1 MAGINA
7 DTTNPDEFKNDT
19 GELDNSKYMDYKIE
33 QLQNVKD
40 RVKYTLNLTLTK
52 KDKTWILNDIT
63 ETDRQKIH
71 GLYNS

>member
-1 MAGINA
+1 
-7 DTTNPDEFKNDT
+7 
-19 GELDNSKYMDYKIE
+19 MDYRIK
-33 QLQNVKD
+33 QLEDVKE

-52 KDKTWILNDIT
+52 KDKKWVLNDIT